1 MLQTLKSVK
10 RNKAQGGVSRWA
22 LYHLLHTLQS
32 HCNLLLSTSF
42 FLLLRH
48 LHLCHAVRACRKL
61 KVTLIIPFMMHL
73 GHSSS
78 IPEHKPNSYIMVVVV
93 VVCHEKSNSIT
104 NSYYAS
110 CTGNSFSSSSCELK
124 QHTTAC
130 TAGCCS
136 KYAAQARQLRQLL
149 HHYRN
154 LRPESRNACDHIFFP
169 TARPATVSYPC
180 LQSKQ
185 SSLPCIPFTI
195 PDSLSG
201 RQYSIPTGSKLF
213 PVLWPAGYAFN
224 YWIEPCSSGVCRP
237 TGQGFPH
244 IHRRLQPCIPY

>member
-1 MLQTLKSVK
+1 MSMLQTLKSVY

-61 KVTLIIPFMMHL
+61 KVTLIIPF
-73 GHSSS
+73 
-78 IPEHKPNSYIMVVVV
+78 IMVVVV

-110 CTGNSFSSSSCELK
+110 CTGNSFSSSSCEPK

-136 KYAAQARQLRQLL
+136 K
-149 HHYRN
+149 
-154 LRPESRNACDHIFFP
+154 
-169 TARPATVSYPC
+169 
-180 LQSKQ
+180 
-185 SSLPCIPFTI
+185 
-195 PDSLSG
+195 
-201 RQYSIPTGSKLF
+201 
-213 PVLWPAGYAFN
+213 
-224 YWIEPCSSGVCRP
+224 
-237 TGQGFPH
+237 
-244 IHRRLQPCIPY
+244 

>member
-61 KVTLIIPFMMHL
+61 KVTLIIPNAWHL

-78 IPEHKPNSYIMVVVV
+78 IPEQKPNSYIMVVVV

-110 CTGNSFSSSSCELK
+110 CTGNSFSSSSCEPSSTQQPVQLAAVANTQPK
-124 QHTTAC
+124 LGNFGNFSITTG
-130 TAGCCS
+130 TYDPNHEMLVTIS
-136 KYAAQARQLRQLL
+136 
-149 HHYRN
+149 
-154 LRPESRNACDHIFFP
+154 FFP
-169 TARPATVSYPC
+169 QHDLQQYLNLVSNPNSPAFHAFLSPTQIASLVGSTAYQQAVSYF
-180 LQSKQ
+180 QSYG
-185 SSLPCIPFTI
+185 L
-195 PDSLSG
+195 
-201 RQYSIPTGSKLF
+201 
-213 PVLWPAGYAFN
+213 
-224 YWIEPCSSGVCRP
+224 
-237 TGQGFPH
+237 
-244 IHRRLQPCIPY
+244 